1 MRELPFC
8 PVHGF
13 AHTPAMCR
21 TEKVMHPVVCKS
33 RPKLADIGP
42 LKYGTHTLP
51 FEFWTTGAQP
61 GRRPGRK
68 AA

>member
-1 MRELPFC
+1 MSLVIC
-8 PVHGF
+8 AVHGMQ
-13 AHTPAMCR
+13 HEPAMCR
-21 TEKVMHPVVCKS
+21 TEKVMHPVVCK
-33 RPKLADIGP
+33 PKPKQLDSGP

-51 FEFWTTGAQP
+51 AEFWTGGPQS